1 MTSLKLKIFLLIS
14 AALIL
19 PRSVYGHDGWVQV
32 NAIVEKGQPVSMC
45 AHARQSLQR
54 TWKFS
59 SRRQMGCAQ
68 YTKLLVID
76 PSGKINDLTNT
87 IVDLGE
93 DPEKTGPKGPKG
105 FHLAQFTPKTD
116 GVYIAAGST
125 GAKPATRGRAQAA
138 HDEKRQIGIR
148 CAGQSE
154 GRRGTKGERL
164 RENLCAE
171 QSFGDRPGEQSF
183 QHD

>member
-19 PRSVYGHDGWVQV
+19 PRSVQGHDGWIQV
-32 NAIVEKGQPVSMC
+32 NPDCRKGPAGVYC
-45 AHARQSLQR
+45 AHARQPLQR

-59 SRRQMGCAQ
+59 SRRQMGCAVHEIARYRSVRKNKRSHQ
-68 YTKLLVID
+68 HNCRPRGRSREDRTQGSERFS
-76 PSGKINDLTNT
+76 SGAVHAKNRRRL
-87 IVDLGE
+87 
-93 DPEKTGPKGPKG
+93 
-105 FHLAQFTPKTD
+105 
-116 GVYIAAGST
+116 YRAGST
-125 GAKPATRGRAQAA
+125 GAKPATRGRAQTA